1 MEVGFQNRSISLD
14 KTSIGFLTALKFQY
28 AFWDPFLADKLVH
41 MTPPI
46 STFRITCYKQ
56 I

>member
-1 MEVGFQNRSISLD
+1 MEVNFQNRSTSLG
-14 KTSIGFLTALKFQY
+14 KASIGFLTAVKFQY
-28 AFWDPFLADKLVH
+28 AFWDPFLTDKLVH

-46 STFRITCYKQ
+46 RTFRITCYKQ